1 MAVVVLLIGV
11 ALISTSAILVT
22 LAGSPPTVSAFYR
35 NAFAAG
41 MWLPII
47 LVGLARGNGTA
58 HLRHSGRTWLRLF
71 LLGFF
76 FAVDLWAWHRSI
88 FLIGAGPA
96 TLIGNSQIFFI
107 GALSF
112 WFFKERAGRFFW
124 PGAVLAMAGIALLT
138 LTRGFGGDVLV
149 GLFMGMVTALT
160 YSAFLLV
167 LKSLLDAEIDLPS
180 VLFWTALIAA
190 LLLLLPA
197 AWERNN
203 PLDEPP
209 AALGWLVLHAFL
221 SSVLGWWL
229 IARGME
235 RLPVWT
241 ASTLLLM
248 QPVMTFAE
256 GWAVLGQAVTPLQVC
271 GVVLALAGIRLANA
285 GEARFTRPGAAGAG
299 GTWGT

>member
-1 MAVVVLLIGV
+1 MSAIVLLSGV
-11 ALISTSAILVT
+11 AFISTSAILVT

-35 NAFAAG
+35 NAFAAA
-41 MWLPII
+41 MWLPIV
-47 LVGLARGNGTA
+47 LVGIARGNGA
-58 HLRHSGRTWLRLF
+58 AIVRHSGRTWWKFF
-71 LLGFF
+71 LLGLF

-107 GALSF
+107 GALSLWLF
-112 WFFKERAGRFFW
+112 GERTGRYFW

-138 LTRGFGGDVLV
+138 LTRGLGNDILAGLLFGL
-149 GLFMGMVTALT
+149 VTALT

-167 LKSLLDAEIDLPS
+167 LKSLLAAETDLAS

-190 LLLLLPA
+190 LILLLPA
-197 AWERNN
+197 VWERNN
-203 PLDEPP
+203 PLDESPS
-209 AALGWLVLHAFL
+209 AIGWLVLHAFL
-221 SSVLGWWL
+221 SSVVGWWL

-248 QPVMTFAE
+248 QPVLTFAE
-256 GWAVLGQAVTPLQVC
+256 GWIVLGQTVTVVQAA
-271 GVVLALAGIRLANA
+271 GAVLALAGIRLANS
-285 GEARFTRPGAAGAG
+285 G
-299 GTWGT
+299 GTRA

>member
-1 MAVVVLLIGV
+1 MAIVVLLTGV

-35 NAFAAG
+35 NAFAAA
-41 MWLPII
+41 MWLPVI

-58 HLRHSGRTWLRLF
+58 RVPHSGRTWARLF
-71 LLGFF
+71 LLGLF

-112 WFFKERAGRFFW
+112 WFFNERTGRYFW
-124 PGAVLAMAGIALLT
+124 PGAFLAMAGIALLT
-138 LTRGFGGDVLV
+138 LTRGLGSEILAGVLFGLI
-149 GLFMGMVTALT
+149 TALT
-160 YSAFLLV
+160 YSAFLIV
-167 LKSLLDAEIDLPS
+167 LKSLLAEQIGLPS

-203 PLDEPP
+203 PLSEPP

-256 GWAVLGQAVTPLQVC
+256 GWVVLGQAVTPPQVL
-271 GVVLALAGIRLANA
+271 GAILALAGIRLANRP
-285 GEARFTRPGAAGAG
+285 EARG
-299 GTWGT
+299 